1 MKLFKVDE
9 NRFTHDYNQ
18 MLRIIILNSLGF
30 FFLGFWL
37 PIIARSN
44 MGATAFQISLVV
56 VTNVIGR
63 MTSGF
68 IIGFIVDRIKSRT
81 SLVLIG
87 SFGRAI
93 AYFIIYAAFIS
104 NQILLLG
111 IGHGTLGF
119 MAGVFWIPFNILVAE
134 KSNKD
139 NRSQAYG
146 KRDSINAI
154 GQMIGAVFGFT
165 LIMIASAYTNNP
177 VIIYSAI
184 PIYGISN
191 LFAGILFYRKVD
203 ETVQFSSSPSDTS
216 KNHQTDTKFFTSKSM
231 IIGAFFLVS
240 ILFMGSINGSIARPF
255 LNIYIIENIES
266 NINLVLWAYLPAG
279 LLATLL
285 APKLGA
291 IVDKLPPLLGITITS
306 SLGALMT
313 FFLINSA
320 NIWLFSTFL
329 LFDLA
334 IGMSAGLI
342 FANLMSRISTE
353 HRGKIFGVGDFFAF
367 LGSVIGPI
375 LGGIVWDLISPK
387 FPFIISIFVE
397 LSLIPLYLAAVY
409 LLLPH
414 MAESYD
420 IKKKNKILSEFEV

>member
-1 MKLFKVDE
+1 MDE

-30 FFLGFWL
+30 FFLGFWI
-37 PIIARSN
+37 PIVARSN
-44 MGATAFQISLVV
+44 MSATALQISLVV

-63 MTSGF
+63 MISGF
-68 IIGFIVDRIKSRT
+68 ITGFIVDRIKSRT

-87 SFGRAI
+87 SIGRAI
-93 AYFIIYAAFIS
+93 AYFIIYVAFIS

-119 MAGVFWIPFNILVAE
+119 MAGVFWIPFNIFVAE
-134 KSNKD
+134 KSNKEH
-139 NRSQAYG
+139 RSQAYG

-154 GQMIGAVFGFT
+154 GQMIGAIFGFT
-165 LIMIASAYTNNP
+165 LIMIASAYTSNP
-177 VIIYSAI
+177 IILYSAI
-184 PIYGISN
+184 PVYGISN
-191 LFAGILFYRKVD
+191 LIAGILFYRNVD
-203 ETVQFSSSPSDTS
+203 ESIKFSAVYSQKKEND
-216 KNHQTDTKFFTSKSM
+216 QTKTKFFTSKTM
-231 IIGAFFLVS
+231 IIGACFLLS
-240 ILFMGSINGSIARPF
+240 ILFLGSINGSIARPF
-255 LNIYIIENIES
+255 LNIYIVENIES
-266 NINLVLWAYLPAG
+266 NTNLVVWAYLPAG

-291 IVDKLPPLLGITITS
+291 VVDKLPPLLGISITS

-313 FFLINSA
+313 WFLINSA
-320 NIWLFSTFL
+320 NIWLFSMFL

-342 FANLMSRISTE
+342 FANLVSRLSTE
-353 HRGKIFGVGDFFAF
+353 HRGKIFGVGDFFTF

-375 LGGIVWDLISPK
+375 LGGIVWDVISPK

-397 LSLIPLYLAAVY
+397 LSLIPLYLAAIY

-420 IKKKNKILSEFEV
+420 NKKKKKTQLHFEV

>member
-1 MKLFKVDE
+1 MKFFKVDE

-18 MLRIIILNSLGF
+18 MLRIIIMNSLGF
-30 FFLGFWL
+30 FFLGFWI

-44 MGATAFQISLVV
+44 MGASALQISLVV
-56 VTNVIGR
+56 VSHVIGR
-63 MTSGF
+63 MISGF
-68 IIGFIVDRIKSRT
+68 ITGFIVDRIKSRT

-104 NQILLLG
+104 NQIFLLSV
-111 IGHGTLGF
+111 GHATLGF

-134 KSNKD
+134 KSSKD
-139 NRSQAYG
+139 HRSQAYG
-146 KRDSINAI
+146 KKDSINAI
-154 GQMIGAVFGFT
+154 GQMIGATFGFT
-165 LIMIASAYTNNP
+165 LIMITSFYTNNP
-177 VIIYSAI
+177 VILYGAI
-184 PIYGISN
+184 PVYGISN
-191 LFAGILFYRKVD
+191 MFAGIMFYRKVD
-203 ETVQFSSSPSDTS
+203 ESIKFSPFSTGNSE
-216 KNHQTDTKFFTSKSM
+216 NHQTKTKFFTSKSM
-231 IIGAFFLVS
+231 IIGAFFLMS

-255 LNIYIIENIES
+255 LNVYIIENIES
-266 NINLVLWAYLPAG
+266 NINLVVWAYLPAG

-285 APKLGA
+285 APKLG
-291 IVDKLPPLLGITITS
+291 ILVDKLPPLVGISITS

-313 FFLINSA
+313 WFLINSA
-320 NIWLFSTFL
+320 NIWIFSIFL

-342 FANLMSRISTE
+342 FANLVSRISTE

-375 LGGIVWDLISPK
+375 LGGIVWDVISPK

-414 MAESYD
+414 MAESYEKK
-420 IKKKNKILSEFEV
+420 IKKTL

>member
-1 MKLFKVDE
+1 MKFFKVNE
-9 NRFTHDYNQ
+9 NRFTYDYNQ

-44 MGATAFQISLVV
+44 MNATALQISLVV

-63 MTSGF
+63 MISGF

-87 SFGRAI
+87 SIGRAI

-104 NQILLLG
+104 NQIVILG
-111 IGHGTLGF
+111 IGHATLGF
-119 MAGVFWIPFNILVAE
+119 MAGVFWIPFNIMVAE

-139 NRSQAYG
+139 HRSQAYG
-146 KRDSINAI
+146 KRDSINAVGQII
-154 GQMIGAVFGFT
+154 GSLFGFSI
-165 LIMIASAYTNNP
+165 IMIASYYTDNP
-177 VIIYSAI
+177 VILFAAI
-184 PIYGISN
+184 PIYGVSN
-191 LFAGILFYRKVD
+191 LIAGILFYRKVD
-203 ETVQFSSSPSDTS
+203 EKVHFRSSPSDS
-216 KNHQTDTKFFTSKSM
+216 SENHQTNAKFFTSKSM
-231 IIGAFFLVS
+231 IIGAFFLIS

-266 NINLVLWAYLPAG
+266 NVNLVVWAYLPAG
-279 LLATLL
+279 LLATLI

-291 IVDKLPPLLGITITS
+291 FVDKLPPLVGISITS

-313 FFLINSA
+313 WFLINSA
-320 NIWLFSTFL
+320 NIWLFSIFL

-353 HRGKIFGVGDFFAF
+353 HRGKIFGVGDLFAF

-414 MAESYD
+414 MAESYES
-420 IKKKNKILSEFEV
+420 KKVI